1 MIYIAPSFGN
11 NQGVCCLIL
20 LIAVEGF
27 MVWLVFGIICSHTL
41 ISFDGIVKNVLIA
54 VDAAEHVYLCVC
66 VCVRACVRACPCV
79 RPCVATLDGMSDG
92 WHRSTEAP
100 RSGSVG
106 SSISGTESSA
116 TPHHCT
122 LWPATQLMTRQQL
135 ITYLEHWPLIVCIA
149 LSWFAALAA
158 HWVVMERSWVWVS
171 PLTAEY
177 GLGQAASSDSLGAN

>member
-41 ISFDGIVKNVLIA
+41 ISFDSIVKNVLIA
-54 VDAAEHVYLCVC
+54 VDAAEHVYLC
-66 VCVRACVRACPCV
+66 ACVRAC
-79 RPCVATLDGMSDG
+79 ALDGMSDG

-106 SSISGTESSA
+106 SSVSGTESSA

-158 HWVVMERSWVWVS
+158 HWVVMERSWVLVS